1 MRREVF
7 VSFVNSGGL
16 RSMAMDNMQHELYT
30 ALGRE
35 SYKYR
40 DGADVSGVREW
51 RQRMTSGRFNK
62 CGPPR
67 KEMSFSR
74 FHYNYFIAHTVIT
87 TIRTQSKKQKGKASY
102 YMYTEPI

>member
-62 CGPPR
+62 CGPPLAR
-67 KEMSFSR
+67 RCHFLVSI
-74 FHYNYFIAHTVIT
+74 NYFIAHTVIT